1 MVFFCKIAQGVSINQ
16 KAWLSI
22 IPIELTRNKGF
33 KRTFPV
39 KYRWHSMLLHAEKS
53 FLQLVGLWF
62 SNLTNKLNF
71 FTTFSRAGNAPLA

>member
-39 KYRWHSMLLHAEKS
+39 KYRWHSMLSHAAKS
-53 FLQLVGLWF
+53 FLQLCGVVF
-62 SNLTNKLNF
+62 KHEKKTES
-71 FTTFSRAGNAPLA
+71 FTTFSGLSSDT